1 MYILYFI
8 SLYCGRLLQN
18 YFKSD
23 LIKIPSKEY
32 KRIHEKKKK
41 KSMKR
46 IKTTLKKVHWND
58 VDFSPIKITSKKVHR
73 KNGDFRPIDI
83 TSKKVRRN
91 DMDISQIKITSKS
104 YVKISSSFCSL
115 ISCGTKY
122 VETTWFF
129 PIEITLKKYVE
140 ATWKYDDIFFSTYR
154 RNIDIEWM
162 LITRVAL
169 VGFAEI
175 FVCLMYFVGTNE
187 KVQHEKIA
195 TWKTVT

>member
-32 KRIHEKKKK
+32 KRIHEKKK

-83 TSKKVRRN
+83 TSKK
-91 DMDISQIKITSKS
+91 
-104 YVKISSSFCSL
+104 
-115 ISCGTKY
+115 Y
-122 VETTWFF
+122 VETTWIFRKSKLRRKVTSKYLLVF
-129 PIEITLKKYVE
+129 AHWYHVEQSTSKRRDFSPSKLHRRNTLKQLGNTTIFSFRRIDVISTSNGCWLHVLRWLDLLKFLYV
-140 ATWKYDDIFFSTYR
+140 
-154 RNIDIEWM
+154 
-162 LITRVAL
+162 
-169 VGFAEI
+169 
-175 FVCLMYFVGTNE
+175 
-187 KVQHEKIA
+187 
-195 TWKTVT
+195 